1 MNEIKKK
8 IEALETSYSFKS
20 IPAVYLEGRKS
31 RVIKWFTGTLIMGI
45 CILFLPWTQNIRAR
59 GYVTTLRQENRPQE
73 LNSVIGGKI
82 AKWYVKEGDLV
93 QTGDTIAQLTE
104 IKDSYL
110 DPNLIGRTQDQ
121 ISAKTNGINQYR
133 LKVEAIQ
140 NQISALEQGLQVK
153 TRQLT
158 IKVVSDSMDAMAA
171 ENEYAI
177 AETQLKRAS
186 IMKDSGLMSTL
197 QIEQRIQAKQSSLA
211 KKITAANKFVNAKS
225 EINQILQEYNE
236 KIYKARSEMAS
247 ANSEIAAG
255 EAEIAKLNNQ
265 ASNYVMRN
273 NFYYL
278 LAPQSGQIVKAAK
291 AGINEIIKEGEKIAE
306 IVPSSPSHAV
316 EIFVPAIDIPLLSL
330 GQEVKFLFDGYPAI
344 LFSGWPGASYGIFNG
359 QIVAIENTSDAKGNF
374 RVLVAEDKTS
384 KPWPKTLKMGVGAS
398 SIALLKNVS
407 VWYELWR
414 NVNGFPPDYYE
425 TSKDEKKSK
434 K

>member
-31 RVIKWFTGTLIMGI
+31 RVIKWFTGTIVMGI

-121 ISAKTNGINQYR
+121 ISAKTNSINQYR

-177 AETQLKRAS
+177 AETQLKRAN

-211 KKITAANKFVNAKS
+211 KKISAANKFVNAKS

-344 LFSGWPGASYGIFNG
+344 LFSGWPGASYGIFSG
-359 QIVAIENTSDAKGNF
+359 QIVAIENTTDAKGNF

>member
-31 RVIKWFTGTLIMGI
+31 RVIKWFTGTIIMGI

-121 ISAKTNGINQYR
+121 ISAKTSGINQYR

-211 KKITAANKFVNAKS
+211 KKISAANKFVNAKS

-273 NFYYL
+273 NL
-278 LAPQSGQIVKAAK
+278 LAPQSGQIVKAVK

-344 LFSGWPGASYGIFNG
+344 LFSGWPGASYGIFSG

>member
-31 RVIKWFTGTLIMGI
+31 RVIKWFTGTIIMGI

-140 NQISALEQGLQVK
+140 NQISALELGLQVK

-177 AETQLKRAS
+177 AETQLKRAN

-211 KKITAANKFVNAKS
+211 KKISAANKFVNAKS

-344 LFSGWPGASYGIFNG
+344 LFSGWPGASYGIFSG
-359 QIVAIENTSDAKGNF
+359 QIVAIENTTDAKGNF

>member
-8 IEALETSYSFKS
+8 IEALETSYKFKS

-31 RVIKWFTGTLIMGI
+31 RVIKWFTGTIVMGI
-45 CILFLPWTQNIRAR
+45 FILFLPWTQNIRAR

-158 IKVVSDSMDAMAA
+158 IKVVSDSMDAIAA

-177 AETQLKRAS
+177 AETQLKRAY

-211 KKITAANKFVNAKS
+211 KKISAANKFLNAKS

-344 LFSGWPGASYGIFNG
+344 LFSGWPGASYGIFSG
-359 QIVAIENTSDAKGNF
+359 QIVAIENTADAKGDF

-384 KPWPKTLKMGVGAS
+384 KPWPKSLKMGVGAS

-425 TSKDEKKSK
+425 TSKDDKKSK

>member
-8 IEALETSYSFKS
+8 IEALETSYKFKS

-31 RVIKWFTGTLIMGI
+31 RVIKWFTGTIVMGI
-45 CILFLPWTQNIRAR
+45 FILFLPWTQNIRAR

-177 AETQLKRAS
+177 AETQLKRAY

-211 KKITAANKFVNAKS
+211 KKISAANKFLNAKS

-344 LFSGWPGASYGIFNG
+344 LFSGWPGASYGIFSG
-359 QIVAIENTSDAKGNF
+359 QIVAIENTADAKGDF

-384 KPWPKTLKMGVGAS
+384 KPWPKSLKMGVGAS

-425 TSKDEKKSK
+425 TSKDDKKSK

>member
-31 RVIKWFTGTLIMGI
+31 RVIKWFTGTIVMGI

-121 ISAKTNGINQYR
+121 ISAKTNSINQYR

-211 KKITAANKFVNAKS
+211 KKISAANKFVNAKS

-344 LFSGWPGASYGIFNG
+344 LFSGWPGASYGIFSG
-359 QIVAIENTSDAKGNF
+359 QIVAIENTTDAKGNF

>member
-31 RVIKWFTGTLIMGI
+31 RVIKWFTGTIIMGI

-278 LAPQSGQIVKAAK
+278 LAPQSGQIVKAVK

>member
-8 IEALETSYSFKS
+8 IEALETSYKFKS

-31 RVIKWFTGTLIMGI
+31 RVIKWFTGTIVMGI
-45 CILFLPWTQNIRAR
+45 FILFLPWTQNIRAR

-110 DPNLIGRTQDQ
+110 DPNLISRTQDQ

-177 AETQLKRAS
+177 AETQLKRAY

-211 KKITAANKFVNAKS
+211 KKISAANKFLNAKS

-344 LFSGWPGASYGIFNG
+344 LFSGWPGASYGIFSG
-359 QIVAIENTSDAKGNF
+359 QIVAIENTADAKGDF

-384 KPWPKTLKMGVGAS
+384 KPWPKSLKMGVGAS

-425 TSKDEKKSK
+425 TSKDDKKSK

>member
-31 RVIKWFTGTLIMGI
+31 RVIKWFTGTIIMGI

-330 GQEVKFLFDGYPAI
+330 HQEVKFLFDGYPAI
-344 LFSGWPGASYGIFNG
+344 LFSGWPGASYGIFSG
-359 QIVAIENTSDAKGNF
+359 QIVAIENTTDAKGNF